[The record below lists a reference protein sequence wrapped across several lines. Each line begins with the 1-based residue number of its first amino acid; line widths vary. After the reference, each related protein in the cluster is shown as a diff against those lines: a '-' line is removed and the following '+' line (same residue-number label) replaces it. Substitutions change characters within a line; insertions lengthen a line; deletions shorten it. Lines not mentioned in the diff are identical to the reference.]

1 MYFAKDAAYSHI
13 YASKAGTPASPGLDP
28 LAQDER
34 EMMQASLILGR
45 VVVMDRDNVP
55 GMKQRLGGRLNDGSE
70 SKLKAPPFL
79 NSAPPLY
86 EGGDVSQGK
95 YDTVAGWTQADM
107 KRPDGTWTKNQKCP
121 RSKVW
126 IVYENGR
133 AYPRAPPDGLSL
145 LPMVSRMLVVSGRRV
160 SRPLLSRRA

>member
-1 MYFAKDAAYSHI
+1 M
-13 YASKAGTPASPGLDP
+13 
-28 LAQDER
+28 
-34 EMMQASLILGR
+34 
-45 VVVMDRDNVP
+45 P
-55 GMKQRLGGRLNDGSE
+55 GMKQRLGGRLNVPPGPDGSIKP
-70 SKLKAPPFL
+70 SIVAPPFL

-107 KRPDGTWTKNQKCP
+107 KRPDGTWVKNQKCP

-133 AYPRAPPDGLSL
+133 AYPRAPQNWTA
-145 LPMVSRMLVVSGRRV
+145 LPACIVSRMLVMAGRRV
-160 SRPLLSRRA
+160 SRPLLSRRARPGTHAIRVAG